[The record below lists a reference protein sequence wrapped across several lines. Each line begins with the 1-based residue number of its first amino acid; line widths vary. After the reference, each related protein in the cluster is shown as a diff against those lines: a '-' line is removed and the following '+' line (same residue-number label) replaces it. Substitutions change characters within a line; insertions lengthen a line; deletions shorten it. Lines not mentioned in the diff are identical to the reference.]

1 MAGES
6 GVTPIDRFDASK
18 FPTRFG
24 GQIRGFH
31 AKGYID
37 DKSNR
42 MLDDCLRYCIVA
54 GKKALESADLGG
66 KRLNK
71 MNLLEK
77 VWSILTQIEDLYLL
91 MDPDDFLWLKNQLA
105 IKASSDS
112 ELFCF
117 RSRELVEVTKSSKDL
132 RHSVPVVLE
141 VEVDVDLSGGRGSE
155 RWT

>member
-71 MNLLEK
+71 VNWRSLVLGSVSVLGNCGFNWAFSGSILLESGDRRNPIQMQLK
-77 VWSILTQIEDLYLL
+77 VEEEGDGGGGRE
-91 MDPDDFLWLKNQLA
+91 
-105 IKASSDS
+105 KASAEGLGID
-112 ELFCF
+112 EP
-117 RSRELVEVTKSSKDL
+117 E
-132 RHSVPVVLE
+132 
-141 VEVDVDLSGGRGSE
+141 
-155 RWT
+155 